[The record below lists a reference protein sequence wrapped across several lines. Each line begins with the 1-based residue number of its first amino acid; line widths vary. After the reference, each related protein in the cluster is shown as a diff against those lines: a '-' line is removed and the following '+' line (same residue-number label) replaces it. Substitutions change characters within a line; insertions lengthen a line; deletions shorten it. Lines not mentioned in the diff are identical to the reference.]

1 MPFLFEGVTAE
12 PESKPLSFYMLEHDR
27 DNYTEVNHTALTA
40 YAYDSGT
47 PNSKGAFDHA
57 RHSKDVKGTG

>member
-1 MPFLFEGVTAE
+1 
-12 PESKPLSFYMLEHDR
+12 MLEHDR